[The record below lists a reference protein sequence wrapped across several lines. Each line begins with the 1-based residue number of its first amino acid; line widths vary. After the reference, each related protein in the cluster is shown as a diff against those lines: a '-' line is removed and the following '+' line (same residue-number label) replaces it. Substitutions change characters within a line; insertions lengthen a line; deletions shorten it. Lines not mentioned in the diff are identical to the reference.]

1 MKTHNSQY
9 EYSTKSRRLSASSL
23 ALVLFVA
30 HTAPTF
36 AAIENS
42 ATVSGTYGATTTPFG
57 PATESVDVVP
67 AAGAMTMVKTA
78 GAPTTAIGDA
88 DIVDVGDTILYTYVV
103 ENTGNVTLNNVTPVD
118 TGPTFNSLAATN
130 ALGAFSPA
138 GPITLAPGASQTF
151 TATYT
156 IANLDAYH
164 AAAITNGV
172 SNTSHATGQTVL
184 LATINSPDS
193 TATTTIPPGPKLSIS
208 KVAVLV
214 DTGSAALQAEV
225 GEFIDYTYTVVNIGN
240 VPMTDI
246 TINDLHEGSAVP
258 VPAGSVPGTV
268 TDETITVQGPTA
280 VSLDTNVGNPVVAN
294 DGVWRTLQP
303 GATATFTYHHLVTQ
317 AEVDGG

>member
-1 MKTHNSQY
+1 MKIYNSP
-9 EYSTKSRRLSASSL
+9 SKSSSKRIGTSCL
-23 ALVLFVA
+23 ALGLFVSQITPA
-30 HTAPTF
+30 F
-36 AAIENS
+36 ATIDNS
-42 ATVSGTYGATTTPFG
+42 AMVSGTYGATTTTFG
-57 PATESVDVVP
+57 PSTQSVDVAP
-67 AAGAMTMVKTA
+67 AAGAMTILKTA
-78 GAPTTAIGDA
+78 GAPTTAAGDV
-88 DIVDVGDTILYTYVV
+88 DIVDAGDTILYTYVV

-118 TGPTFNSLAATN
+118 SGPTFNSLAATN

-156 IANLDAYH
+156 IANLDAYN

-172 SNTSHATGQTVL
+172 SNTSHASGQTVL

-193 TATTTIPPGPKLSIS
+193 TATTTIPAGPKLSIS

-225 GEFIDYTYTVVNIGN
+225 GEYIDYTYTVVNIGN

-246 TINDLHEGSAVP
+246 AINDLHEGSLVP
-258 VPAGSVPGTV
+258 VPAGSVPGTI
-268 TDETITVQGPTA
+268 TDETLTLPGPI
-280 VSLDTNVGNPVVAN
+280 SGSGDTTTPVIN
-294 DGVWRTLQP
+294 GVWSILQP
-303 GATATFTYHHLVTQ
+303 GATITFTYHHEVTQ

>member
-1 MKTHNSQY
+1 MKNHNSHFK
-9 EYSTKSRRLSASSL
+9 TTAKSKRIGASSL
-23 ALVLFVA
+23 ALVLFISQITPA
-30 HTAPTF
+30 F

-57 PATESVDVVP
+57 PSTESVDVAP
-67 AAGAMTMVKTA
+67 AAGAMTMLKTA
-78 GAPTTAIGDA
+78 GAPTTAVGDA

-103 ENTGNVTLNNVTPVD
+103 ENTGNLTINNVTPVD
-118 TGPTFNSLAATN
+118 AGPTFNSLAATN

-138 GPITLAPGASQTF
+138 GPITLAPGATQTF
-151 TATYT
+151 TATYI
-156 IANLDAYH
+156 IANLDAYR
-164 AAAITNGV
+164 AADITNGV

-193 TATTTIPPGPKLSIS
+193 TATTTIPAGPKLSIS

-225 GEFIDYTYTVVNIGN
+225 GEYIDYTYTVVNIGN

-246 TINDLHEGSAVP
+246 AINDLHEGSLVP

-268 TDETITVQGPTA
+268 TDETVTVQGPSA
-280 VSLDTNVGNPVVAN
+280 VSVDTNLGNPVVIN